1 MPNKDYIISTLNL
14 VPDDIENF
22 NIVRK
27 GETFYS
33 YITLKDRHPSCP
45 ICGSASRC
53 KGFVDFTANDGHIE
67 PPNPVAQSHFP
78 VF

>member
-27 GETFYS
+27 GETMNYPGAEPSNVYQTFAFTLVREAVYLLSVGYIFY
-33 YITLKDRHPSCP
+33 I
-45 ICGSASRC
+45 
-53 KGFVDFTANDGHIE
+53 
-67 PPNPVAQSHFP
+67 
-78 VF
+78 